1 MRNSGLTRVTISV
14 LLSAT
19 LSGTLLAQPQGT
31 SSTAQTQ
38 PPASPPAPPTTP
50 PPPSSPPPASPPPSS
65 PTTPADP
72 AKDPEQPFY
81 GESSPKVTVVR
92 DDKTIIAIKYGPD
105 DKGLAIICPPKD
117 DDPDQLTQTV
127 YYDVAPYFVH
137 ITVDKNLIK
146 APIAFVTAQDGGDGK
161 IEAYAGTA
169 TESKDDKACL
179 PDLKP
184 DPKPGTV
191 LVEQG
196 KTKLN
201 GSRLEY
207 DRTTGIAEVAGPII
221 FERPQQ
227 NDSLKGTSDSIRIFV
242 DAEKTVLEGNVT
254 LTSKCRTSTADRVE
268 YDDTKNRAILF
279 GKPVVSRQSDGS
291 EIQGAVISYN
301 LETNDV
307 IVVEKY
313 GGIAGKFDGDAPPCK

>member
-1 MRNSGLTRVTISV
+1 MRRGGAARVIVGV
-14 LLSAT
+14 LLSLT
-19 LSGTLLAQPQGT
+19 LGGTLLAQPQEA
-31 SSTAQTQ
+31 SSAAQT
-38 PPASPPAPPTTP
+38 PP
-50 PPPSSPPPASPPPSS
+50 PPPASPSPPA
-65 PTTPADP
+65 ADP
-72 AKDPEQPFY
+72 VGPKDPEQPFY
-81 GESSPKVTVVR
+81 GESSPRVTVVR
-92 DDKTIIAIKYGPD
+92 DDKTITATKYGPD

-146 APIAFVTAQDGGDGK
+146 APIAFVSAQDGGDGK

-169 TESKDDKACL
+169 TESKDEKTCL

-196 KTKLN
+196 KTKLT

-207 DRTTGIAEVAGPII
+207 DRTTGIAEVAGPIV

-227 NDSLKGTSDSIRIFV
+227 NDALKGTSDSIRIFV

-254 LTSKCRTSTADRVE
+254 LTSKCRVSKADRVE

-279 GKPVVSRQSDGS
+279 GQPAVSKQSDGKGQ
-291 EIQGAVISYN
+291 IQGSVISYN

-307 IVVEKY
+307 IVTETY
-313 GGIAGKFDGDAPPCK
+313 GGVSGVFDDTAAPCR

>member
-1 MRNSGLTRVTISV
+1 
-14 LLSAT
+14 
-19 LSGTLLAQPQGT
+19 
-31 SSTAQTQ
+31 
-38 PPASPPAPPTTP
+38 
-50 PPPSSPPPASPPPSS
+50 
-65 PTTPADP
+65 
-72 AKDPEQPFY
+72 
-81 GESSPKVTVVR
+81 VVR
-92 DDKTIIAIKYGPD
+92 DDKTITAIKYGPD

-169 TESKDDKACL
+169 TESKDEKACL

-201 GSRLEY
+201 GSRLQY
-207 DRTTGIAEVAGPII
+207 DRITGIAEVAGPIN
-221 FERPQQ
+221 FERPQE

-291 EIQGAVISYN
+291 EIQGSVISYN

>member
-1 MRNSGLTRVTISV
+1 MLG
-14 LLSAT
+14 
-19 LSGTLLAQPQGT
+19 GTLLAQSQPA
-31 SSTAQTQ
+31 SPS
-38 PPASPPAPPTTP
+38 PPASPPAPP
-50 PPPSSPPPASPPPSS
+50 ASPNPA
-65 PTTPADP
+65 PADP
-72 AKDPEQPFY
+72 NAPKDPEQPFY
-81 GESSPKVTVVR
+81 GESSPRVTVVR
-92 DDKTIIAIKYGPD
+92 DDKTITATKYGPD

-137 ITVDKNLIK
+137 INVDKNLIK

-169 TESKDDKACL
+169 TESKDENACL

-196 KTKLN
+196 KTRLN
-201 GSRLEY
+201 GSKLLY
-207 DRTTGIAEVAGPII
+207 DRTTGIAEVAGPIN

-227 NDSLKGTSDSIRIFV
+227 NDALRGTSDNIRIYV
-242 DAEKTVLEGNVT
+242 DDEKTVLEGNVT

-279 GKPVVSRQSDGS
+279 GKPAISKQVDGKGQ
-291 EIQGAVISYN
+291 IQGSVISYN

-307 IVVEKY
+307 IVTETY
-313 GGIAGKFDGDAPPCK
+313 GGVSGAFDDTAEACR

>member
-1 MRNSGLTRVTISV
+1 MTRR
-14 LLSAT
+14 
-19 LSGTLLAQPQGT
+19 
-31 SSTAQTQ
+31 
-38 PPASPPAPPTTP
+38 
-50 PPPSSPPPASPPPSS
+50 SPPPS
-65 PTTPADP
+65 T
-72 AKDPEQPFY
+72 
-81 GESSPKVTVVR
+81 
-92 DDKTIIAIKYGPD
+92 GPD

-137 ITVDKNLIK
+137 INVDKNLIK

-169 TESKDDKACL
+169 TESKDEKACL

-196 KTKLN
+196 KTKLT

-207 DRTTGIAEVAGPII
+207 DRTTGIAEVAGPIV

-227 NDSLKGTSDSIRIFV
+227 NDALKGTSDSIRIYV
-242 DAEKTVLEGNVT
+242 DDEKTVLEGNVT
-254 LTSKCRTSTADRVE
+254 LTSKCRTSTAERVE

-279 GKPVVSRQSDGS
+279 GKPAVSKQVDGKG
-291 EIQGAVISYN
+291 EIQGTVISYN

-307 IVVEKY
+307 IVTETY
-313 GGIAGKFDGDAPPCK
+313 GGVSGKFDDTAEACR